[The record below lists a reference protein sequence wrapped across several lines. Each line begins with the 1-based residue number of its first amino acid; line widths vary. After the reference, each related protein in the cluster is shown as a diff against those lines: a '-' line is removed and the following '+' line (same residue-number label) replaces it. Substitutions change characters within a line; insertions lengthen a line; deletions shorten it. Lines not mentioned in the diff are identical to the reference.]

1 MVRQMTRDAEAML
14 ATALST
20 LGVKKKRSTRRRPGS
35 EVEKALAE
43 ILASGQPV
51 PNAFEAI
58 KQIVGRGVRAEPAKP
73 KPEAAAVKPSAELP
87 DDDVP
92 PF

>member
-20 LGVKKKRSTRRRPGS
+20 LGVKKKRSARRRPGS
-35 EVEKALAE
+35 AVEKALAN

-51 PNAFEAI
+51 ADPFQTIREI
-58 KQIVGRGVRAEPAKP
+58 MGRAVRTEPAKP
-73 KPEAAAVKPSAELP
+73 DAATPAGELP
-87 DDDVP
+87 DAP